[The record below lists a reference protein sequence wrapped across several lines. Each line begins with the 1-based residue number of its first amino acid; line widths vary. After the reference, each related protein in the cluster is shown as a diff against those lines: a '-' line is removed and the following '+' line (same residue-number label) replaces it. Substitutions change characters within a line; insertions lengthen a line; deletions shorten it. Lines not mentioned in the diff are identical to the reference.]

1 MKIFISL
8 ILLLYQLFYGQEVP
22 QNSLRK
28 EIETLYYTRT
38 SNADDTY
45 SLGEKIV
52 QLSKNET
59 EFSKGYILIADALN
73 KKGNYSK
80 AVYYYKKVDSLS
92 DISNNYSD
100 KITANFFLSAIYK
113 RLSLKKQSQAYF
125 IKVKTIANTIKTPE
139 ILAMSNELEAI
150 LLMEDLKY
158 CEAIQVKNAQINFD
172 KKSLEKNN
180 SIENVI
186 YYGIDNIT
194 LSFCYL
200 KCGNDTKAQ
209 FYLTEYEKILKIVP
223 QSDIKYL
230 RLSLYFLNKAII
242 YAEANQRDAA
252 KYWFNKAYADA
263 VKNKNTLYIMRVIEE
278 EMHYAIL
285 DPKLQKAHFDQYIR
299 QKQILR
305 SHAEKI
311 IAQEESQQG
320 SGIASVRIVILIGSL
335 LIIALFILFNKKIR
349 LLFGKKTSLPYNKVK
364 SIQAIEYELSTEIL
378 EKDDVS
384 SGSEKKESII
394 MMSKEREEELL
405 DKIKKFEEGI
415 LYTEKNFSMAQMAL
429 VLDSNAKYINYIL
442 QKYRGKTFSDYV
454 NELRIKFI
462 VKNLEQKSEYLN
474 YKINYLSEISG
485 FSSHSRFTY
494 IFKKELNISPSEFIS
509 NLREKKNN

>member
-1 MKIFISL
+1 MKIFFFL
-8 ILLLYQLFYGQEVP
+8 IILPYHLFYCKDIP

-45 SLGEKIV
+45 LLGEKIIR
-52 QLSKNET
+52 LSTNEV
-59 EFSKGYILIADALN
+59 ELSKGYILLADALN

-80 AVYYYKKVDSLS
+80 AVYYYKKVDSIS
-92 DISNNYSD
+92 DISKNEND
-100 KITANFFLSAIYK
+100 QITANFFLSVIYK
-113 RLSLKKQSQAYF
+113 RLSLKKQSQIYF
-125 IKVKTIANTIKTPE
+125 IRVKRIANKIKTPE
-139 ILAMSNELEAI
+139 ILAMLNELEAV

-158 CEAIQVKNAQINFD
+158 CKAIPIKEKQISFD
-172 KKSLEKNN
+172 KQSINN
-180 SIENVI
+180 NHKIENII

-200 KCGNDTKAQ
+200 KCGNSTKAKV
-209 FYLTEYEKILKIVP
+209 YLTEYEKILKTI
-223 QSDIKYL
+223 SYDDKKYL

-242 YAEANQRDAA
+242 CAEANQRDQA
-252 KYWFNKAYADA
+252 KYWFNKAYKEAIL
-263 VKNKNTLYIMRVIEE
+263 NKNTLYIMRVIEE

-285 DPKLQKAHFDQYIR
+285 DSKFQKAHFEEYIK
-299 QKQILR
+299 QKQILKY
-305 SHAEKI
+305 HAEKV
-311 IAQEESQQG
+311 IAQEESEHS
-320 SGIASVRIVILIGSL
+320 SGTEYIKIAVLLFLLLVAISFSL
-335 LIIALFILFNKKIR
+335 YHKKIM
-349 LLFGKKTSLPYNKVK
+349 LLLKKTNENTHNQNKFIQPTEYKAGSIDSEETCISLSP
-364 SIQAIEYELSTEIL
+364 
-378 EKDDVS
+378 
-384 SGSEKKESII
+384 EKKDNII
-394 MMSKEREEELL
+394 MSTKREKELL

-429 VLDSNAKYINYIL
+429 ALDSNAKYINYIL

-462 VKNLEQKSEYLN
+462 IRNLEQKPEYLN
-474 YKINYLSEISG
+474 YKINYLSEVSG

-509 NLREKKNN
+509 NLREKKSNL